1 MILGRAMSPERLMGS
16 AMDPETIANQSA
28 CADHAH
34 ATGGSS
40 VNQFRFGDSKAGY
53 LMAALLGVS
62 VIVNVYAC
70 WVIGGYTKEQRLKQ
84 YDLDWFKSADFAQL
98 KGQVE
103 MHDKMVN
110 VLLIRK
116 ECLK

>member
-1 MILGRAMSPERLMGS
+1 VCRMT
-16 AMDPETIANQSA
+16 DTIANQSPDQ
-28 CADHAH
+28 DHATAH
-34 ATGGSS
+34 NGSS

-53 LMAALLGVS
+53 VMAALLGVS

-70 WVIGGYTKEQRLKQ
+70 WVISGYTKEQRLKQ

-103 MHDKMVN
+103 MHDKMIN
-110 VLLIRK
+110 VLLIRR
-116 ECLK
+116 ECMK